1 MFLFPFVSENVS
13 VKPSVDGVNLL
24 MKEVNLIQNV
34 ADLKKIVL
42 LGKQNPQTE
51 THVKVNAYINLI
63 LDVFTFITPHVHL
76 NVTCNISTLLP
87 LKGFW

>member
-24 MKEVNLIQNV
+24 MKVVNLIQNV

-51 THVKVNAYINLI
+51 THVKVNAY
-63 LDVFTFITPHVHL
+63 
-76 NVTCNISTLLP
+76 
-87 LKGFW
+87 